1 MIGMNREQRK
11 TAILVLLV
19 CSSVFFTYNLWT
31 FKPNY
36 DFIQNSQYLE
46 NEPISQEKKEPANVI
61 RPYQMFV
68 HQNAEHYGTFKAENI
83 DFVWN
88 QLRNWNISEVK
99 NISSR
104 YTSDQLDEWLNGKS
118 ETKKIEFVFS
128 DKIPFEI
135 FQSIFQYKS
144 QKTIYSS
151 FDRIVLPQGK
161 ANQPQKIIF
170 VSVEQRLVYEASI
183 SSENARNFIASI
195 IEKKENLDPYV
206 SIDLLDDKNLLLP
219 EGKIELDQRKYI
231 IESING
237 EDFKQALFTNP
248 SYVRREMKP
257 TQNVYT
263 DGTSLLTVYPSQ
275 ERLRFVNPT
284 IDPSM
289 FIERG
294 KAMKQSIE
302 FLNDH
307 GGWTDEYQF
316 YNMDP
321 DSQLVSFRLMVDF
334 IPVFEN
340 NTNTFGPTEIS
351 MRWGNNEI
359 ATYLRPLYG
368 LDTGFVRNAV
378 KMPNSKEILTL
389 LEQKKTIEKENVKRV
404 FPAYEM
410 SATAEPRI
418 VELKPYWYA
427 EMLSGQFIKLQTG
440 NETLGGKSDGLE

>member
-1 MIGMNREQRK
+1 MKREQAK
-11 TAILVLLV
+11 TVILVLLV
-19 CSSVFFTYNLWT
+19 CCSVFFTYNLWT

-46 NEPISQEKKEPANVI
+46 NAPISQVKNEPANVI

-83 DFVWN
+83 DFLWN

-99 NISSR
+99 NVSSR

-118 ETKKIEFVFS
+118 ESKKIEFVFS

-151 FDRIVLPQGK
+151 FDRIVLPQAK

-183 SSENARNFIASI
+183 SNENARTIIASI
-195 IEKKENLDPYV
+195 IEKKENLDPYI
-206 SIDLLDDKNLLLP
+206 SIDFSEDKNLLLP
-219 EGKIELDQRKYI
+219 EGKIELNQMKYI
-231 IESING
+231 INSISG

-302 FLNDH
+302 FLNNH
-307 GGWTDEYQF
+307 GGWTDDYQF
-316 YNMDP
+316 FNMDS
-321 DSQLVSFRLMVDF
+321 DSQLVSFRLMVDSV
-334 IPVFEN
+334 PVFEN

-359 ATYLRPLYG
+359 ATYLRPLYD
-368 LDTGFVRNAV
+368 LDAEFVPNAV
-378 KMPNSKEILTL
+378 KMPNGKEVINL
-389 LEQKKTIEKENVKRV
+389 LEQRKTIEKENVKRV

-418 VELKPYWYA
+418 VAVKPYWYV
-427 EMLSGQFIKLQTG
+427 ETESGQFVKLQAG
-440 NETLGGKSDGLE
+440 NDTLGGNSDGLE